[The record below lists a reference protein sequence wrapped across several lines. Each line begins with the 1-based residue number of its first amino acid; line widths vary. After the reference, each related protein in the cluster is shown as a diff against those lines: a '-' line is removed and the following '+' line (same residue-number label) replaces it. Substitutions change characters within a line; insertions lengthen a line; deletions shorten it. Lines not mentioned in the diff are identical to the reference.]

1 MLAISL
7 PGIVLPSNRDLFF
20 SKHSVAAVKHNNVL
34 LFCGMQVQPQGSES
48 FLPAIKASE
57 STLRKQQTG
66 SYAQAGKRGGPGI
79 RSLQHQG
86 SDRWAESKR
95 DAGMVAYSARWQ

>member
-1 MLAISL
+1 MICT
-7 PGIVLPSNRDLFF
+7 VD
-20 SKHSVAAVKHNNVL
+20 VTAAATYVS
-34 LFCGMQVQPQGSES
+34 QVQPQGGNES
-48 FLPAIKASE
+48 FLPAIKAPE

-66 SYAQAGKRGGPGI
+66 SYAKGDKKGGI

-95 DAGMVAYSARWQ
+95 DAGMVAYAARWN